1 MERKVKIF
9 KISKVLKK
17 SQVKKL
23 KHQNPSLLEANSVVE
38 VHLSESVHL
47 VLVGLPV
54 AVVAAEVVSRSFKD
68 SEWPLCH
75 LGLIT
80 APHQHLMKNLEAGS
94 HHHPR
99 LSLPSLS
106 HSGMRMKRPIISLLH
121 VLLHLPPPKG
131 QCPTEQV
138 LFQSKGWILYLL
150 TYSSVLRRFHPI
162 ISLGHHFVNL
172 FFLGMG
178 LHGNLLVGIYRL
190 EVREDVQEAVY
201 LSKKPDRPHSLVTI
215 SVL

>member
-1 MERKVKIF
+1 
-9 KISKVLKK
+9 
-17 SQVKKL
+17 
-23 KHQNPSLLEANSVVE
+23 
-38 VHLSESVHL
+38 
-47 VLVGLPV
+47 
-54 AVVAAEVVSRSFKD
+54 
-68 SEWPLCH
+68 
-75 LGLIT
+75 
-80 APHQHLMKNLEAGS
+80 
-94 HHHPR
+94 
-99 LSLPSLS
+99 
-106 HSGMRMKRPIISLLH
+106 MKRPIISLLH

-131 QCPTEQV
+131 QRPTEQV

-162 ISLGHHFVNL
+162 ISLGHHFVNP